1 MAIDIASAQVKLRDL
16 TAKFDNRVAAA
27 TPFYPQVC
35 YDASSVRSSEKY
47 GWIGNMPGMREWLGE
62 RQFSELRSA
71 NFVLENKHWESSL
84 AIKKTDLADDNLCQY
99 GPVLEQLGIEAAHHP
114 DELWFSVLEQGE
126 STACFDGQFF
136 FDTDHVWGNS
146 GSQSND
152 ITSTVVSTS
161 APTVAEI
168 KTAIRKMI
176 RSMLAFKNDQGK
188 LYNRPTVGRLN
199 DLTLLVPLA
208 LRDLV
213 YDALESELISNSS
226 NVVVDRP
233 TIVSSPYLT
242 SDVKLYLFKTGEAVK
257 PFVFQRREPLT
268 RMMKGIDDLETKDVK
283 FMTEAR
289 YNVGYFAWWT
299 SILCTLTT

>member
-35 YDASSVRSSEKY
+35 YDASSVRTSEKY

-62 RQFSELRSA
+62 RQFSELRAA

-84 AIKKTDLADDNLCQY
+84 LIKKTDLADDNLGQY

-168 KTAIRKMI
+168 KTAIRKMV
-176 RSMLAFKNDQGK
+176 RTMLAFKNDQGK

-226 NVVVDRP
+226 NIVVDRP
-233 TIVSSPYLT
+233 NIVSSPYLT

>member
-1 MAIDIASAQVKLRDL
+1 
-16 TAKFDNRVAAA
+16 
-27 TPFYPQVC
+27 
-35 YDASSVRSSEKY
+35 
-47 GWIGNMPGMREWLGE
+47 
-62 RQFSELRSA
+62 
-71 NFVLENKHWESSL
+71 
-84 AIKKTDLADDNLCQY
+84 
-99 GPVLEQLGIEAAHHP
+99 
-114 DELWFSVLEQGE
+114 VLEQGE

-136 FDTDHVWGNS
+136 YDTDHVWGNS
-146 GSQSND
+146 GTQSND
-152 ITSTVVSTS
+152 ITSTVASTS
-161 APTVAEI
+161 APTVAEV

-233 TIVSSPYLT
+233 QIVSSPYLT

-257 PFVFQRREPLT
+257 PFVFQRRAPLT

-283 FMTEAR
+283 FMAEAR

>member
-1 MAIDIASAQVKLRDL
+1 MALDIASAQIKLRDL
-16 TAKFDNRVAAA
+16 TAKFDNRLTSA
-27 TPFYPQVC
+27 TPFYPSVC
-35 YDASSVRSSEKY
+35 YDASSVRSGEKY

-71 NFVLENKHWESSL
+71 NFVIENKHWESSL
-84 AIKKTDLADDNLCQY
+84 SIKKTDLADDNLGQY
-99 GPVLEQLGIEAAHHP
+99 GPVLEQMGIEAAHHP
-114 DELWFSVLEQGE
+114 DELFFDVLEDGA

-136 FDTDHVWGNS
+136 YDTDHAWGLS
-146 GSQSND
+146 GTQSND

-168 KTAIRKMI
+168 KTAIRAMVKQ
-176 RSMLAFKNDQGK
+176 LLGLKNDQGK
-188 LYNRPTVGRLN
+188 LYHRPTVGRMN
-199 DLTLLVPLA
+199 DLLLLVPLA

-213 YDALESELISNSS
+213 FDAIESQLLSNSS

-233 TIVSSPYLT
+233 QIVASPYLT
-242 SDVKLYLFKTGEAVK
+242 SDVKLYLFKTGEPVK
-257 PFVFQRREPLT
+257 PFVFQRREPLS
-268 RMMKGIDDLETKDVK
+268 RMMKGLDDLETKDVK

-299 SILCTLTT
+299 SVLCTLTT

>member
-1 MAIDIASAQVKLRDL
+1 
-16 TAKFDNRVAAA
+16 
-27 TPFYPQVC
+27 
-35 YDASSVRSSEKY
+35 
-47 GWIGNMPGMREWLGE
+47 MPGMRECLGE
-62 RQFSELRSA
+62 RQFSELRAA
-71 NFVLENKHWESSL
+71 NFVLDNKHWENSL
-84 AIKKTDLADDNLCQY
+84 LIKKTDLADDNLGQY

-136 FDTDHVWGNS
+136 YDTDHVWGSS
-146 GSQSND
+146 GTQSND
-152 ITSTVVSTS
+152 ITSTVASTS
-161 APTVAEI
+161 APTVAEV

-233 TIVSSPYLT
+233 QIVSSPYLT

-257 PFVFQRREPLT
+257 PFVFQRRAPLT

-283 FMTEAR
+283 FMAEAR

-299 SILCTLTT
+299 SLLCTLTT

>member
-27 TPFYPQVC
+27 TPFYPTVC
-35 YDASSVRSSEKY
+35 YDASSNRASEKY
-47 GWIGNMPGMREWLGE
+47 GWIGNVPGMREWLGE
-62 RQFSELRSA
+62 RQFSELRAA
-71 NFVLENKHWESSL
+71 NFVLENKHWENSVL
-84 AIKKTDLADDNLCQY
+84 VKKTDLADDNLGQY
-99 GPVLEQLGIEAAHHP
+99 GPLLEQLGIEAAYHP
-114 DELWFSVLEQGE
+114 DELWFSVLEQGAS
-126 STACFDGQFF
+126 STCFDGQYF
-136 FDTDHVWGNS
+136 FDTDHAWGNS
-146 GSQSND
+146 GTQSNS

-176 RSMLAFKNDQGK
+176 RTMLAFKNDQGK

-213 YDALESELISNSS
+213 YDALESELISNST

-233 TIVSSPYLT
+233 NIVSSPYLT